1 MTTSTSASENR
12 PHDLR
17 RKRTPG
23 GMLSWVLAARPPGL
37 DADHVRS
44 VCRGRVSLLGLTRV
58 LITGMSSTGKSTA
71 LAELARRVHRVV
83 DADLP
88 CLEYRARLA
97 RWIRCGAV
105 LARVGDERGAPQHV
119 TELRFVAGCASDQ
132 GRILPQG
139 RFIPTI
145 EARSDL
151 TQTVVRFLSRQRSC
165 RQDSYSSR
173 PITLPPVGRA
183 QFSRTS
189 GR

>member
-71 LAELARRVHRVV
+71 LAELAGGSIGWSTPTYP
-83 DADLP
+83 AWSI
-88 CLEYRARLA
+88 ELA
-97 RWIRCGAV
+97 SPDGSGA
-105 LARVGDERGAPQHV
+105 E
-119 TELRFVAGCASDQ
+119 
-132 GRILPQG
+132 
-139 RFIPTI
+139 
-145 EARSDL
+145 
-151 TQTVVRFLSRQRSC
+151 
-165 RQDSYSSR
+165 
-173 PITLPPVGRA
+173 
-183 QFSRTS
+183 QFWRE
-189 GR
+189 

>member
-1 MTTSTSASENR
+1 
-12 PHDLR
+12 
-17 RKRTPG
+17 
-23 GMLSWVLAARPPGL
+23 MLSWVLAARPPGL

-105 LARVGDERGAPQHV
+105 LARVGDERGAPPSTSPNCGSSQDAP
-119 TELRFVAGCASDQ
+119 LIKAA
-132 GRILPQG
+132 
-139 RFIPTI
+139 
-145 EARSDL
+145 
-151 TQTVVRFLSRQRSC
+151 SC
-165 RQDSYSSR
+165 RRVDSYRRLKPAAISPR
-173 PITLPPVGRA
+173 L
-183 QFSRTS
+183 
-189 GR
+189 